1 MIAEFHWL
9 RPWWL
14 LAFIPVLVFAVY
26 WWFRPQKQNDWQ
38 HICDKPLLNYLK
50 HVQSNRQWIATWFT
64 IVWSLSCMVLALAG
78 PSWHRDKL
86 HLGQVQKPVMILLEL
101 STHMMLDDISPSRLD
116 RAKFLVQDWLKNYP
130 DIQWGMMVFSKM
142 PFLVSPLTSDTQNI
156 LNFLPILSPQ
166 LLPVNGYDLQYS
178 LNKSLEVMA
187 QAGVKNG
194 KVIVISTHMPST
206 NDLKTIE
213 ILSKEGI
220 EIAWVEDAP
229 LSKNHLMNIYT
240 KLFSLW
246 NIRYASEMGSIWLK
260 KGFIDQSKYHRSQNE
275 VWQWKDEGRW
285 FLWLGMMPLVLVFR
299 KGWFLRLWV

>member
-1 MIAEFHWL
+1 MHVEFHWL

-14 LAFIPVLVFAVY
+14 LALLPVLVLAIY

-38 HICDKPLLNYLK
+38 NICDKPLLNYLK
-50 HVQSNRQWIATWFT
+50 HVQSNRQWILTWFT

-78 PSWHRDKL
+78 PSWHRDKV

-116 RAKFLVQDWLKNYP
+116 RTKFLIEDWLKSYP
-130 DIQWGMMVFSKM
+130 DMQWGMMVFSKM

-156 LNFLPILSPQ
+156 LNFLPVLNPQ
-166 LLPVNGYDLQYS
+166 LLPVNGYDLQHS
-178 LNKSLEVMA
+178 LKKSLEVMA
-187 QAGVKNG
+187 QAGVENG
-194 KVIVISTHMPST
+194 KVVIISTHQPT
-206 NDLKTIE
+206 GKDLKSIE
-213 ILSKEGI
+213 LLSKHGI

-229 LSKNHLMNIYT
+229 LTKNHLMDIYA
-240 KLFSLW
+240 KLFSFW
-246 NIRYASEMGSIWLK
+246 NIRYASEMGAIWLK
-260 KGFIDQSKYHRSQNE
+260 KGFIEQKYQRSSND

-285 FLWLGMMPLVLVFR
+285 FLWFGMLPLVMVFR